1 MQTSLLRQGMA
12 AQKSVNMLSL
22 NLRDYLDEKIWEFAI
37 KWERGGGEGAQKEM
51 RRPTATL
58 PRVTK
63 CLWFEFN
70 LHSRFIRAPPIS
82 RWWGQSQQSYNI
94 GQLDCF
100 MSIWSSQWGF
110 ERYYQGLKVVVDS
123 ARRKLYFSLNER
135 ELKSSFHEQFY
146 IRRNLISFSS

>member
-1 MQTSLLRQGMA
+1 MCHNA
-12 AQKSVNMLSL
+12 NISVEAGKTAGRDKNML
-22 NLRDYLDEKIWEFAI
+22 RDSLDEKRWDFAI

-82 RWWGQSQQSYNI
+82 R
-94 GQLDCF
+94 
-100 MSIWSSQWGF
+100 
-110 ERYYQGLKVVVDS
+110 
-123 ARRKLYFSLNER
+123 
-135 ELKSSFHEQFY
+135 
-146 IRRNLISFSS
+146 

>member
-1 MQTSLLRQGMA
+1 MCHRLTMQTSLLRQGKA
-12 AQKSVNMLSL
+12 AQKSINM
-22 NLRDYLDEKIWEFAI
+22 LRDYLDEKIWEFAI

-82 RWWGQSQQSYNI
+82 R
-94 GQLDCF
+94 
-100 MSIWSSQWGF
+100 
-110 ERYYQGLKVVVDS
+110 
-123 ARRKLYFSLNER
+123 
-135 ELKSSFHEQFY
+135 
-146 IRRNLISFSS
+146 